1 MPVSVKRPR
10 IYRFFSTSS
19 MAMLTGETPSVSRL
33 VRVQPTAL
41 TVAILTALGTE
52 DNNETERIINKLLA
66 ERAEQDLAAKRLRA
80 ARLSGARGWDA
91 RAEEIEAEQNL
102 AKAIS
107 R

>member
-1 MPVSVKRPR
+1 
-10 IYRFFSTSS
+10 
-19 MAMLTGETPSVSRL
+19 MLTGETPSVSRQ

-41 TVAILTALGTE
+41 TVAILRALGTE
-52 DNNETERIINKLLA
+52 DNYETQSIINKLLVEKA
-66 ERAEQDLAAKRLRA
+66 ERDLTAKRLRA

-102 AKAIS
+102 GKAIS